1 MRATILRKG
10 PAMLSGVLLLAG
22 LGVTACE
29 PSTTS
34 GVGTMST
41 PPAEANVGS
50 VSFKLTVAGKYHFNQ
65 VTYDL
70 SGNGFHRNATIDVT
84 DSTTFSIV
92 VSGIPFGTG
101 YSLALTAN
109 DVAQALTPCQGTATF
124 DVTSPTEV
132 PVAVGMTC
140 QVKLATPPPPPAVP
154 VPRPAIYALGGL
166 LFVLGAARVRRTAR
180 S

>member
-10 PAMLSGVLLLAG
+10 PATLAGVLLLVG

-29 PSTTS
+29 PATTS
-34 GVGTMST
+34 GAGTT
-41 PPAEANVGS
+41 NAPPAEADVGS

-84 DSTTFSIV
+84 DSTTFSTV

-101 YSLALTAN
+101 YALALTAD
-109 DVAQALTPCQGTATF
+109 DVAQELTPCQGNATF

-132 PVAVGMTC
+132 PVAVDMTC
-140 QVKLATPPPPPAVP
+140 QVKLATPPPAVP
-154 VPRPAIYALGGL
+154 VPRPAIYALGAL